1 MQPTFFSVH
10 DGDDGGGGMKFKKS
24 ATTMV
29 VQLNEAISQFI
40 LLLNSMADETVDLDA
55 IVEAAKVSQI
65 FVW

>member
-1 MQPTFFSVH
+1 
-10 DGDDGGGGMKFKKS
+10 
-24 ATTMV
+24 MV

-65 FVW
+65 FVR